1 MLLHYTL
8 SAYFRSRFQ
17 GRIQKI
23 PLDAGSSCPN
33 RDGTLSR
40 TGCIFCNVEGSGSG
54 LGQQGFS
61 LARQWQHWIHRYQR
75 TESGRRFM
83 AYLQS
88 FSNTYG
94 PVSRLRTL
102 LDTIVALP
110 GVMGVSVGTRPD
122 CLDTEKLELL
132 AGCPLPEVWLELG
145 LQSAHDATLR
155 RINRHHSRTVSE
167 QAVHAA
173 ARHGIRVCGHF
184 MAGLPGEGAE
194 EFLDSIRW
202 AAALPLA
209 GIKIHNVYV
218 CCNTVLAE
226 QYAAGSY
233 QPLQRESYL
242 ELLAAALP
250 LLPAHMVIHR
260 LTGDPAPHELVAP
273 EWAADKRG
281 LLTSLHHIM
290 SRRGL
295 WQGCRADAW
304 ESRPEWFGE

>member
-17 GRIQKI
+17 RRIQKV

-40 TGCIFCNVEGSGSG
+40 AGCVFCNAHGSGSG
-54 LGQQGFS
+54 LGNQGFS
-61 LARQWQHWIHRYQR
+61 LSRQWQHWIERYQR
-75 TESGRRFM
+75 TESGRYFM

-94 PVSRLRTL
+94 PASRLREL

-110 GVMGVSVGTRPD
+110 GSMGVSVGTRPD
-122 CLDTEKLELL
+122 CLDDEKLLLL
-132 AGCPLPEVWLELG
+132 ARCPLPEVWLELG
-145 LQSAHDATLR
+145 LQSMHDATLR
-155 RINRHHSRTVSE
+155 RINRRHSRTVSE
-167 QAVHAA
+167 EAVRAA
-173 ARHGIRVCGHF
+173 ARHGIHVCGHL
-184 MAGLPGEGAE
+184 MAGLPGEDAE
-194 EFLDSIRW
+194 AFLASVRW

-218 CCNTVLAE
+218 CRDTALAE
-226 QYAAGSY
+226 QYRAGMY
-233 QPLQRESYL
+233 RPLEREAYL

-250 LLPAHMVIHR
+250 LLPSRMVIHR
-260 LTGDPAPHELVAP
+260 LTGDPAPRELVAP
-273 EWAADKRG
+273 AWAVEKRG
-281 LLTSLHHIM
+281 LLTSLHRLM

-304 ESRPEWFGE
+304 EGRPEWFGE